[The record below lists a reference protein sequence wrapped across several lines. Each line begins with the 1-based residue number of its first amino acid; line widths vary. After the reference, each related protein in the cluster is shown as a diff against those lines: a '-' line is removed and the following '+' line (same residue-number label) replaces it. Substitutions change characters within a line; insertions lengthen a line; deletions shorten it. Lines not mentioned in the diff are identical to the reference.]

1 MSENLASGAFAKT
14 ASKVSTYKDLTKSI
28 ERERKATGEMLN
40 KALVASTGVVSDPRV
55 EKVIEFL
62 DKGVKS
68 EKDLLTLE
76 S

>member
-1 MSENLASGAFAKT
+1 
-14 ASKVSTYKDLTKSI
+14 
-28 ERERKATGEMLN
+28 MLN